1 MSRKNVT
8 GAMWPPSSVTATSTW
23 GVASTALGCREM
35 VRTSGSAAEAM
46 GIASIATTLSRGDGE
61 TDMDHPVTRNTTRPA
76 AGK

>member
-1 MSRKNVT
+1 
-8 GAMWPPSSVTATSTW
+8 
-23 GVASTALGCREM
+23 M

-76 AGK
+76 AGE